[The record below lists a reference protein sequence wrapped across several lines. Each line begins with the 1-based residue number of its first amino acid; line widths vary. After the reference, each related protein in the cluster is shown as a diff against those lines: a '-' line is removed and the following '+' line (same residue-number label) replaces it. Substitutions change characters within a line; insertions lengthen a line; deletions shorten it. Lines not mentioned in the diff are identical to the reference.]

1 MKRKLNIGILSQ
13 STLFKKTLKAMLGN
27 LNKLNSSDYLTIM
40 ELETDYRKL
49 DVLIGD
55 GKLKYVDEFT
65 RTNSLHQINKDLT
78 RVIIS
83 KEIIKNLP
91 NRDVCLVK
99 PFRFLDM
106 AKTFHKLYSEFSTDD
121 NYEVEWGR
129 LTFYF
134 SEKLLSY
141 DGKKSVYLTDK
152 ESDIMMALMNNKYEG
167 INKELILYE
176 VWGFSKNMSTHTFET
191 HLYRLRKKINDNLV
205 SGELIINENSNYF
218 LNPGLLDTDL

>member
-83 KEIIKNLP
+83 EEIIKNLP

-106 AKTFHKLYSEFSTDD
+106 AKTLQKLYSEFSTGN
-121 NYEVEWGR
+121 NYEVKRGR
-129 LTFYF
+129 LNFYF
-134 SEKLLSY
+134 SDKLLSY

-152 ESDIMMALMNNKYEG
+152 ESDIMMALMNNKFDG
-167 INKELILYE
+167 INKELILYD
-176 VWGFSKNMSTHTFET
+176 VWGFSKNISTHTFET
-191 HLYRLRKKINDNLV
+191 HLYRLRKKIKDNLI
-205 SGELIINENSNYF
+205 SGELIINKNSNYF
-218 LNPGLLDTDL
+218 LNPDLLNANL